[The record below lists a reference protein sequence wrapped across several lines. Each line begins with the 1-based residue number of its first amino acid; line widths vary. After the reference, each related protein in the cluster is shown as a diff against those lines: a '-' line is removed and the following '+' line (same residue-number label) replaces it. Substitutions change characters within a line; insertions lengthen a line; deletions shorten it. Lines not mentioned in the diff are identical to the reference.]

1 VPNLKTDFYLLSSQV
16 NVKQNSFSRSSK
28 LEVIFSSSKIICS
41 VLYSRCHNNPGKY
54 YGWISVMKYD
64 LPGTSLKIT
73 AAVACGLSTRV
84 QKSGRI
90 CGRGSRLIFGLY
102 VVSTC

>member
-1 VPNLKTDFYLLSSQV
+1 
-16 NVKQNSFSRSSK
+16 
-28 LEVIFSSSKIICS
+28 
-41 VLYSRCHNNPGKY
+41 
-54 YGWISVMKYD
+54 MKYD
-64 LPGTSLKIT
+64 LPGTSLKLIT